1 MCSHSLWL
9 HSVQGLGP
17 RMRDEPMKIPH
28 SQLQN
33 VEAGPGGFARRKIRL
48 QGGQAL
54 PPSQF
59 AHSKCLKHETPQT
72 NKRSASPAPQTSF
85 PYWTGAG
92 RLLARAE
99 GGFCLLRAEA
109 CGAGLWPPRIPAAAP
124 QQTPSRALSS
134 ANWSCEFEQKGN
146 CVS

>member
-1 MCSHSLWL
+1 MSETRNSSNKQKVVLACPAERFP
-9 HSVQGLGP
+9 GL
-17 RMRDEPMKIPH
+17 D
-28 SQLQN
+28 
-33 VEAGPGGFARRKIRL
+33 AGQDK
-48 QGGQAL
+48 
-54 PPSQF
+54 
-59 AHSKCLKHETPQT
+59 
-72 NKRSASPAPQTSF
+72 
-85 PYWTGAG
+85 

-109 CGAGLWPPRIPAAAP
+109 CGAGPWPPHIPAAAP